1 MMLLGTITK
10 RKAAWIASC
19 EVIGAITQGGTLE
32 SAIAS
37 LADAVEI
44 LVDKKGFRANVVDVG
59 GGGETGERTVLIDST
74 EPAMLCA
81 AVLRHQRSRSKLSLA
96 EVAERLG
103 KSRNIYATY
112 ERGERE
118 PSLSQFRELLAAVAP
133 DMALIVGPRRGRAA

>member
-10 RKAAWIASC
+10 RKKAWIASC
-19 EVIGAITQGGTLE
+19 DAIGAITQAGTLE

-37 LADAVEI
+37 LADAIEI
-44 LVDKKGFRANVVDVG
+44 IVDKKGFSVSLADVG
-59 GGGETGERTVLIDST
+59 GERGARTVMIDST

-118 PSLSQFRELLAAVAP
+118 PSLRQFRELLAAVAP
-133 DMALIVGPRRGRAA
+133 DMALIVGPRTRRAA